1 MSNENGMQK
10 GAISTIAA
18 LGIIALFVGSVGLV
32 LEIGPGDTW
41 DVMFDTDNASA
52 TANATFNNG
61 DATAGVTTIHSVMM
75 FTVWAV
81 VLGPL
86 GLGAISVNSDNPQ
99 NVNRMLRLL
108 PVIAGFVAFI
118 AFGTIV
124 TEMLGGD
131 YSWATRT
138 AGENWLALVAT
149 GGTIAG
155 LAQILG
161 VKPKN

>member
-1 MSNENGMQK
+1 MKSMDNK
-10 GAISTIAA
+10 GIIATVA
-18 LGIIALFVGSVGLV
+18 SLGIIALFIGSVGLV
-32 LEIGPGDTW
+32 MEVGVGDTW

-52 TANATFNNG
+52 AANATFNNG
-61 DATAGVTTIHSVMM
+61 DATASITTIHSVMM

-81 VLGPL
+81 ILGPL
-86 GLGAISVNSDNPQ
+86 GLGAIAVSSDNPAT
-99 NVNRMLRLL
+99 VNRTLKLL
-108 PVIAGFVAFI
+108 PVICAFVAFV

-131 YSWATRT
+131 YDWATRT
-138 AGENWLALVAT
+138 DGENWLALVAT

-161 VKPKN
+161 IRPKA